1 VAVSASGATRI
12 RLDYRP
18 PLAVGAL
25 FGFLAARAIP
35 GVEAV
40 DGLEY
45 RRAVPAPSGD
55 AILRLRPA
63 PDGTP
68 AMVLEIGAA
77 EPDELD
83 RLVRAARRV
92 LDLDADPLAIDATLA
107 RDPALRPLVAANPGS
122 RLPGAF
128 DGFASTVLAILAQGV
143 TLASARTLAG
153 RIARRHGRPVDL
165 GDPAIDRGFPQPAVL
180 AEADLSGVGLTG
192 RRAATIR
199 ALAGAVADGRLD
211 LGPTAVRGA
220 TLTALSAIPGIG
232 PWTTAYVALRVIGDA
247 DAFPPGDAAVRAA
260 FRRLGLLADPASIAA
275 RAEQWRPWRGYALV
289 HLWSTG

>member
-1 VAVSASGATRI
+1 MALSASGATRV

-18 PLAVGAL
+18 PLATGAL

-35 GVEAV
+35 GVEV
-40 DGLEY
+40 VNGHEY
-45 RRAVPAPSGD
+45 RRAVLGRSGD
-55 AILRLRPA
+55 TVLRLRPA
-63 PDGTP
+63 RGP
-68 AMVLEIGAA
+68 ASEVELEIGSA

-83 RLVRAARRV
+83 RLVSAARRL
-92 LDLDADPLAIDATLA
+92 LDLDVDPLVIDAALA
-107 RDPALRPLVAANPGS
+107 RDPVLRPLVAASPG
-122 RLPGAF
+122 RRVPGAF

-165 GDPAIDRGFPQPAVL
+165 GDPAIDRRFPEPAVL
-180 AEADLSGVGLTG
+180 AEADLADVGLTG

-211 LGPTAVRGA
+211 LDPSADHRPA
-220 TLTALSAIPGIG
+220 LEALSTIPGIG
-232 PWTTAYVALRVIGDA
+232 PWTTAYVALRVFGDR
-247 DAFPPGDAAVRAA
+247 DACPPGDAAVRAA
-260 FRRLGLLADPASIAA
+260 FRRLGLPADPASIAA
-275 RAEQWRPWRGYALV
+275 RAEAWRPWRGYAIV